1 MRKKIWRENVQRRK
15 RKNEPDFWDSVA
27 DLVDNLVN
35 ETKNYL
41 DRVMAEL
48 KKLLSQDE
56 PEIDIEG
63 RMEAEAYN
71 YRMETA
77 ERGQRQAQYA
87 NYRRISQMTSDVQTL
102 LGNIRA

>member
-1 MRKKIWRENVQRRK
+1 
-15 RKNEPDFWDSVA
+15 
-27 DLVDNLVN
+27 
-35 ETKNYL
+35 
-41 DRVMAEL
+41 MAEL